1 MHFFGHRGN
10 RYRRIVRQ
18 ARHLQCASRLFGQSR
33 LWRSGRR
40 SGSTQ
45 IHLLCGQRRRL
56 HTCRHHRSDI
66 RDASGMAYRRKR
78 ALFAMPCGCDRRLQS
93 ATRRDLVI
101 EACVRIISSC
111 GDQSLGETP
120 GPIPNPEAKAW
131 HGDGTAPDRVWE
143 SSTPPHHTYRKPLG
157 AHAPRGFP
165 HIRNTHDP
173 NPHTPTKTP
182 GASRTHETHVRD
194 HSRPAPP
201 SGPKRDGAARSHFRR
216 KSGKQ
221 HVRDRGIPTP
231 GPPPPRSAVRTA
243 PLRGARNWLGY
254 GVALHWLLLCITSP
268 LNVAL
273 RRIKSCIT
281 IRRRFS
287 VPLIKA

>member
-120 GPIPNPEAKAW
+120 GPIPNPEAKTW

-143 SSTPPHHTYRKPLG
+143 SSTPPHHTTRTPGRGQQPPG
-157 AHAPRGFP
+157 AHPYP
-165 HIRNTHDP
+165 NT
-173 NPHTPTKTP
+173 TT
-182 GASRTHETHVRD
+182 
-194 HSRPAPP
+194 
-201 SGPKRDGAARSHFRR
+201 
-216 KSGKQ
+216 
-221 HVRDRGIPTP
+221 
-231 GPPPPRSAVRTA
+231 AVATEES
-243 PLRGARNWLGY
+243 L
-254 GVALHWLLLCITSP
+254 S
-268 LNVAL
+268 
-273 RRIKSCIT
+273 
-281 IRRRFS
+281 
-287 VPLIKA
+287 

>member
-101 EACVRIISSC
+101 EACVRIISPC

-120 GPIPNPEAKAW
+120 GPIPNPEAKPW
-131 HGDGTAPDRVWE
+131 HGDGTMPERTWE
-143 SSTPPHHTYRKPLG
+143 SSTPPQPHFTEGPGNTRSPGLRISQATHHTGKR
-157 AHAPRGFP
+157 APFP
-165 HIRNTHDP
+165 G
-173 NPHTPTKTP
+173 P
-182 GASRTHETHVRD
+182 GGRSPP
-194 HSRPAPP
+194 PAPP
-201 SGPKRDGAARSHFRR
+201 HGRNISRR
-216 KSGKQ
+216 AIS
-221 HVRDRGIPTP
+221 IPRTP
-231 GPPPPRSAVRTA
+231 HQTRRTTA
-243 PLRGARNWLGY
+243 IQYNLPNCLFTLS
-254 GVALHWLLLCITSP
+254 SP
-268 LNVAL
+268 YIVISECNGEQFPH
-273 RRIKSCIT
+273 C
-281 IRRRFS
+281 
-287 VPLIKA
+287 

>member
-1 MHFFGHRGN
+1 MAQV
-10 RYRRIVRQ
+10 RRPVPFRTRKLRPGT
-18 ARHLQCASRLFGQSR
+18 AMVLHPTGC
-33 LWRSGRR
+33 GRVA
-40 SGSTQ
+40 
-45 IHLLCGQRRRL
+45 RRR
-56 HTCRHHRSDI
+56 T
-66 RDASGMAYRRKR
+66 
-78 ALFAMPCGCDRRLQS
+78 
-93 ATRRDLVI
+93 TRTGSPS
-101 EACVRIISSC
+101 E
-111 GDQSLGETP
+111 
-120 GPIPNPEAKAW
+120 
-131 HGDGTAPDRVWE
+131 
-143 SSTPPHHTYRKPLG
+143 
-157 AHAPRGFP
+157 
-165 HIRNTHDP
+165 
-173 NPHTPTKTP
+173 HTPQ
-182 GASRTHETHVRD
+182 GAFAYPKPAPARTRTGTGTSPHTHETHARD

-231 GPPPPRSAVRTA
+231 GPPPPGLLCGRLP

>member
-1 MHFFGHRGN
+1 MSGHKTKHRHI
-10 RYRRIVRQ
+10 RVRCPVPRPPQ
-18 ARHLQCASRLFGQSR
+18 AGRPQRLTVQEK
-33 LWRSGRR
+33 
-40 SGSTQ
+40 
-45 IHLLCGQRRRL
+45 ICGG
-56 HTCRHHRSDI
+56 H
-66 RDASGMAYRRKR
+66 G
-78 ALFAMPCGCDRRLQS
+78 P
-93 ATRRDLVI
+93 
-101 EACVRIISSC
+101 
-111 GDQSLGETP
+111 GETP

-143 SSTPPHHTYRKPLG
+143 SSTPPHHTYRKPPG

-231 GPPPPRSAVRTA
+231 GPPPPGLLCGRLP
-243 PLRGARNWLGY
+243 PLRGARNWQILVV
-254 GVALHWLLLCITSP
+254 VATP
-268 LNVAL
+268 EV
-273 RRIKSCIT
+273 
-281 IRRRFS
+281 
-287 VPLIKA
+287 

>member
-1 MHFFGHRGN
+1 MSPYIEQKNAFFRP
-10 RYRRIVRQ
+10 
-18 ARHLQCASRLFGQSR
+18 SREPVSADR
-33 LWRSGRR
+33 SSSPSPPVCKSPLWSKPVVAIRSTIG
-40 SGSTQ
+40 GTQ

-157 AHAPRGFP
+157 AHAPRGFRIP
-165 HIRNTHDP
+165 ETLTTQT
-173 NPHTPTKTP
+173 HTPPQKHP
-182 GASRTHETHVRD
+182 GLLALMRPTSGTIPGQPRRRGRRET
-194 HSRPAPP
+194 
-201 SGPKRDGAARSHFRR
+201 ARR
-216 KSGKQ
+216 
-221 HVRDRGIPTP
+221 VRDRGSPTP
-231 GPPPPRSAVRTA
+231 EPPYP
-243 PLRGARNWLGY
+243 
-254 GVALHWLLLCITSP
+254 
-268 LNVAL
+268 
-273 RRIKSCIT
+273 
-281 IRRRFS
+281 
-287 VPLIKA
+287 

>member
-131 HGDGTAPDRVWE
+131 HGDGTALERVWE
-143 SSTPPHHTYRKPLG
+143 SSAPPHSHVGVPVERN
-157 AHAPRGFP
+157 APG
-165 HIRNTHDP
+165 
-173 NPHTPTKTP
+173 TPIFVFLP
-182 GASRTHETHVRD
+182 DFSGPSRTSRQRLSGSSKVFFRGLRPSRSSGSPGRASMTPRSVLLLSGAYRRTRGAGDPFSLMTVRIGWLD
-194 HSRPAPP
+194 
-201 SGPKRDGAARSHFRR
+201 AARSWMPRYFRMLS
-216 KSGKQ
+216 K
-221 HVRDRGIPTP
+221 
-231 GPPPPRSAVRTA
+231 
-243 PLRGARNWLGY
+243 
-254 GVALHWLLLCITSP
+254 TSSTLSRYSFLP
-268 LNVAL
+268 M
-273 RRIKSCIT
+273 
-281 IRRRFS
+281 
-287 VPLIKA
+287 

>member
-1 MHFFGHRGN
+1 MAQVRRPVPFRTRKLRPGTAMVLHPTGCGRVA
-10 RYRRIVRQ
+10 RRRITRT
-18 ARHLQCASRLFGQSR
+18 
-33 LWRSGRR
+33 
-40 SGSTQ
+40 GS
-45 IHLLCGQRRRL
+45 
-56 HTCRHHRSDI
+56 
-66 RDASGMAYRRKR
+66 
-78 ALFAMPCGCDRRLQS
+78 
-93 ATRRDLVI
+93 
-101 EACVRIISSC
+101 
-111 GDQSLGETP
+111 
-120 GPIPNPEAKAW
+120 
-131 HGDGTAPDRVWE
+131 
-143 SSTPPHHTYRKPLG
+143 PLE
-157 AHAPRGFP
+157 
-165 HIRNTHDP
+165 
-173 NPHTPTKTP
+173 HTPQGAFASPKHSRPKPTHPHKTP